1 MNIWIYGHMD
11 IHINMN
17 IYIYIYIERE
27 RERERD
33 MYNNELTN
41 IYIDTFI
48 YICIYMIYIE
58 YNI

>member
-1 MNIWIYGHMD
+1 MD
-11 IHINMN
+11 IWTYGYTYQYEY
-17 IYIYIYIERE
+17 IYIYIYRERE

>member
-1 MNIWIYGHMD
+1 MD
-11 IHINMN
+11 IWTYGYTYQYE
-17 IYIYIYIERE
+17 YIYIERERE

-33 MYNNELTN
+33 MYNNELMN

>member
-1 MNIWIYGHMD
+1 MD
-11 IHINMN
+11 IWTYGYTYQYEY
-17 IYIYIYIERE
+17 IYIYIYRERERE

>member
-1 MNIWIYGHMD
+1 MD
-11 IHINMN
+11 IWTYGYTYQYEY

>member
-1 MNIWIYGHMD
+1 MD
-11 IHINMN
+11 IWTYGYTYQYEY
-17 IYIYIYIERE
+17 IYIYIYRERE

-33 MYNNELTN
+33 MYNNELMN